1 MRITCRVEIKLETGE
16 IYHGTACGLGVDGVT
31 FLTDYV
37 PRFEEVLEVRVIPTE
52 GSLVKP
58 LRALVRVQGC
68 TQLVQGAQ
76 YEIDGWIQEVR
87 E

>member
-1 MRITCRVEIKLETGE
+1 
-16 IYHGTACGLGVDGVT
+16 VT

-37 PRFEEVLEVRVIPTE
+37 PRFEELLEVRVIPPE

-58 LRALVRVQGC
+58 LRALVQVQGC
-68 TQLVQGAQ
+68 TQIVQGAQ
-76 YEIDGWIQEVR
+76 YEIDGLIQEVR